1 MTRVDRAT
9 GVPGTRYN
17 FMRESFRE
25 WTLRLVV
32 AVLILATTTAYDSA
46 NRPMWRAKYRRLLP
60 FHEARQAVR
69 SIGFSSREEW
79 DDWVADGK
87 SAPWLG
93 PYMPSRPDEMYAEE
107 WVSWEDFLG
116 VLLPFDEA
124 RAVVHTLG
132 ISTQEEW
139 WRLVAEES
147 ERMAELRV
155 AARPHIVYADQWR
168 GYDDWLGVEE
178 RILYF
183 RPPSA

>member
-1 MTRVDRAT
+1 MSGRL
-9 GVPGTRYN
+9 
-17 FMRESFRE
+17 

-93 PYMPSRPDEMYAEE
+93 PYMPS
-107 WVSWEDFLG
+107 
-116 VLLPFDEA
+116 
-124 RAVVHTLG
+124 
-132 ISTQEEW
+132 W

-155 AARPHIVYADQWR
+155 AARPHIVYEDQWR

>member
-1 MTRVDRAT
+1 
-9 GVPGTRYN
+9 
-17 FMRESFRE
+17 
-25 WTLRLVV
+25 
-32 AVLILATTTAYDSA
+32 
-46 NRPMWRAKYRRLLP
+46 
-60 FHEARQAVR
+60 
-69 SIGFSSREEW
+69 
-79 DDWVADGK
+79 
-87 SAPWLG
+87 
-93 PYMPSRPDEMYAEE
+93 MPSRPDEMYAEE

-132 ISTQEEW
+132 ISTQE
-139 WRLVAEES
+139 AEES
-147 ERMAELRV
+147 VRMAELRV